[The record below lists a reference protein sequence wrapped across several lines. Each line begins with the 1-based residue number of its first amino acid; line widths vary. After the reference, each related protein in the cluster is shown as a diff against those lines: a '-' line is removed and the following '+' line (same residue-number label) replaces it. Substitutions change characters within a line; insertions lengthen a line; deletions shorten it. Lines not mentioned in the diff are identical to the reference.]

1 MNKTI
6 KLAFAGLFAYHLTL
20 PLPLLAEGYPATV
33 ASPTK
38 PLWLAEADSKGS
50 GYLQTK
56 AKDTEEAAPI
66 EGFTLQHRVDDEKS
80 PATKVKP
87 NPLVLLQTFKK
98 GLMELL
104 KQHDKP
110 LEVNSEINLIGSQE
124 LTKEIGALP
133 TLTVQTTIDAQ
144 GQGQS
149 NLLFPE
155 FLIKQGQESLVWK
168 GFTGQMKFTETFDSF
183 ETSLNIAELTV
194 QDKGKF
200 SLAVSP
206 FNFNGTLDAD
216 FLFNQMNFNLPALTL
231 VESKGKEN
239 EEIKLTDLIGNF
251 SVEKTSSGLELGN
264 GMFKVGKLGVTQNT
278 APMFLLNDLS
288 VSASGVEQD
297 NLVNYTVRTQ
307 IDQLVVNDLA
317 PGGSIDMSSTGNLEF
332 RRLDVEVIKELQ
344 KTMRNLQMQSGAMSE
359 EMLGII
365 VLGKFMELAPAAIA
379 KSPELGLSGV
389 NLKTQD
395 GQLQGDMTV
404 GLEGKKVT
412 SLKTE
417 QLLEGLHGQAE
428 FQISKTLLEKFLS
441 PTPKSGKK
449 SKSQKEEMTAQQQID
464 SFLEEK
470 WLVDAGDGNY
480 KVVASLQDR
489 KFVLNGQEIPLPFL
503 NPPAQE
509 EGTAEEEMPKSKKK
523 AGE

>member
-6 KLAFAGLFAYHLTL
+6 KLAFTGLFACHLTQ
-20 PLPLLAEGYPATV
+20 PLPLLAESYPTDTL
-33 ASPTK
+33 PTNS
-38 PLWLAEADSKGS
+38 LWLAEADSKG
-50 GYLQTK
+50 GGHTQTK
-56 AKDTEEAAPI
+56 AKDAEEVAPI
-66 EGFTLQHRVDDEKS
+66 EGFTLQHRVNDDKS
-80 PATKVKP
+80 LATKVKP

-98 GLMELL
+98 GLVELL

-110 LEVNSEINLIGSQE
+110 LEINSEINLIGSPK

-155 FLIKQGQESLVWK
+155 FLFQQGKESLVWK

-183 ETSLNIAELTV
+183 ETSLNVAELTTEE
-194 QDKGKF
+194 KGKF
-200 SLAVSP
+200 SLSVSP
-206 FNFNGTLDAD
+206 FTVNSTLDAD
-216 FLFNQMNFNLPALTL
+216 FFLNQMNFNMPVLTL
-231 VESKGKEN
+231 VESKGKEK
-239 EEIKLTDLIGNF
+239 EEVKLTGLIGNF
-251 SVEKTSSGLELGN
+251 SVEKTDSGLELGS
-264 GMFKVGKLGVTQNT
+264 GMFKVGQLGMTGKTTSKFSMNG
-278 APMFLLNDLS
+278 LS
-288 VSASGVEQD
+288 VSASGAEQD

-332 RRLDVEVIKELQ
+332 RHLDVEVIKELQ

-389 NLKTQD
+389 NLKTQE
-395 GQLQGDMTV
+395 GQLQGEMTI

-441 PTPKSGKK
+441 PPPKSDKK

-470 WLVDAGDGNY
+470 WLVDAGAGNY
-480 KVVASLQDR
+480 KVVAILQDR

-503 NPPAQE
+503 NSPAPE
-509 EGTAEEEMPKSKKK
+509 EGTAEEEMPNSKKK
-523 AGE
+523 AGD